1 MAFCQQQAIEPQG
14 FGGDLAKG
22 EAFKRDLSAA
32 GAHLLPLGWVIDEVA
47 DGGGERG
54 GISWRNDQPVAAV
67 LDDFA
72 AARGVGRYAGAGASG
87 GFDQDFGHAFAIG

>member
-1 MAFCQQQAIEPQG
+1 MAFCQQQAIEAQG

-22 EAFKRDLSAA
+22 EALKRDLSAA
-32 GAHLLPLGWVIDEVA
+32 GAHLLPPRWVIDKVA

-54 GISWRNDQPVAAV
+54 ISWWNDQPIAAV

-72 AARGVGRYAGAGASG
+72 AAGGVGRNAGAGAGG